1 MLKKILLLACILG
14 GFQAV
19 HAQSLGSLVNAAKS
33 AASNVVSNAKE
44 KVEASLI
51 GTQTVTAHQLVGT
64 WSYQEPSLVF
74 ESNSFVNQVGAAA
87 LSKQAEKS
95 AVAYL
100 SKMGVTAGTLQV
112 AFKSNGHYTASLK
125 GRSISGTYQ
134 VNGATLTLVAP
145 QGVVSVP
152 VNAKIQGNQLQ
163 LSVHADKLLPLLQT
177 LVGNVSQSAQQSA
190 MISKVLK
197 QYKGVL
203 IGLKLKK

>member
-1 MLKKILLLACILG
+1 M
-14 GFQAV
+14 
-19 HAQSLGSLVNAAKS
+19 
-33 AASNVVSNAKE
+33 
-44 KVEASLI
+44 
-51 GTQTVTAHQLVGT
+51 GT

-100 SKMGVTAGTLQV
+100 SKMGVTTGTLQV

-177 LVGNVSQSAQQSA
+177 FVGNVSQSTQQSA
-190 MISKVLK
+190 MISNVLK

>member
-1 MLKKILLLACILG
+1 M
-14 GFQAV
+14 
-19 HAQSLGSLVNAAKS
+19 
-33 AASNVVSNAKE
+33 
-44 KVEASLI
+44 
-51 GTQTVTAHQLVGT
+51 
-64 WSYQEPSLVF
+64 
-74 ESNSFVNQVGAAA
+74 
-87 LSKQAEKS
+87 SKQAEKS

-100 SKMGVTAGTLQV
+100 SKMGVTAGTLHV

-134 VNGATLTLVAP
+134 VSGATLTLVAP

-190 MISKVLK
+190 MISNVLK

-203 IGLKLKK
+203 VGLKLKK